1 MDNNTKIAM
10 RISTVSII
18 ANVFLALFKFIAG
31 IIGRSSAMVSD
42 AVHSASDVF
51 STIIVIIGTMTS
63 GKESDKQHPYGHER
77 LECVSAIILAF
88 ILCITGIGIGVSGFN
103 KIFVEDVNEL
113 PVPTALALVA
123 SIVSVVVKEAM
134 YWYTIIGAKK
144 INSGSLKADAWHHRS
159 DALSSVG
166 SFIGI
171 IGAMCGVKVLD
182 PIVSIIIAL
191 MIIKVAYDIA
201 KDGFDKMVDKSCDE
215 KTIVN
220 MSTIV
225 AEQDGVKRVDLLKT
239 RLFGNRIYVDIEI
252 SVDENLTIREGHN
265 IAQCVHDA
273 IEKDFPLVKHCMV
286 HVNPY

>member
-18 ANVFLALFKFIAG
+18 ANVFLALFKFFAG

-63 GKESDKQHPYGHER
+63 VKESDKQHPYGHER

-103 KIFVEDVNEL
+103 KIFVEDVNDL
-113 PVPTALALVA
+113 PIPTALALVA

-215 KTIVN
+215 KTMAN

-286 HVNPY
+286 HINPY